1 MVDGRWTIFFISFFF
16 LSLFFEDVGDPRDLD
31 ADALIAK
38 QMGSDESRM
47 MDYKWVEGG
56 NTRRGLNSQE
66 FCPCIIRILVRN
78 ATN

>member
-1 MVDGRWTIFFISFFF
+1 MVDERFFFISFFF

-47 MDYKWVEGG
+47 MDYK
-56 NTRRGLNSQE
+56 
-66 FCPCIIRILVRN
+66 
-78 ATN
+78 

>member
-47 MDYKWVEGG
+47 MDYKWVE
-56 NTRRGLNSQE
+56 RGE
-66 FCPCIIRILVRN
+66 GIREEVWIPKNFVR
-78 ATN
+78 ALLGFL

>member
-1 MVDGRWTIFFISFFF
+1 MVDERFFFISFFF
-16 LSLFFEDVGDPRDLD
+16 LSLFFEDVGDSRDLD

-56 NTRRGLNSQE
+56 IRGEVWIPKN
-66 FCPCIIRILVRN
+66 FVR
-78 ATN
+78 ALLGFLYVTQQTS